1 MKKSI
6 KTIVSELD
14 KQLSKI
20 QKLVNTIE
28 KKDLQGIDNL
38 RDWLYET
45 EEVFKKLNL
54 PQVSK
59 FSVKRVEL
67 VSFLPKDKKNKR
79 KELFNFSA
87 NILALSQEN
96 LWEVYQNHTEKL
108 DHARKLINQLLNLIY
123 QAKAFKFDATQNFTT
138 FIENIWSFCNS
149 HEQLKSITI
158 QIASFINKSDVLLI
172 IAEEIELE
180 ELQ

>member
-6 KTIVSELD
+6 TTIVSELD

-20 QKLVNTIE
+20 QKLVNIIE

-59 FSVKRVEL
+59 FSVKRGEL
-67 VSFLPKDKKNKR
+67 VNFLPTEKKNKR
-79 KELFNFSA
+79 KEFFNFSA
-87 NILALSQEN
+87 NILTLSQED
-96 LWEVYQNHTEKL
+96 LWQVYQKHIEKL
-108 DHARKLINQLLNLIY
+108 DHAKELINQLLNLIY
-123 QAKAFKFDATQNFTT
+123 QSKAFGFDATRNFTS
-138 FIENIWSFCNS
+138 FIEDIWSFCS
-149 HEQLKSITI
+149 THEQLKSITI
-158 QIASFINKSDVLLI
+158 QVLSFINKSDVLLI